1 VYETVYETLVVVEEE
16 IIVVTVYEIVV
27 EE

>member
-1 VYETVYETLVVVEEE
+1 VYKTVYETLVVVEEE